1 MKYCSI
7 GKIIRILL
15 TALFLTLYAEAE
27 EWQTIS
33 EMPVAVKGAQAAA
46 KDSLIYVLGGYT
58 DLTYEETNIIQVYN
72 PARNT
77 WSVSDDTL
85 YNPRYGHIGL
95 YYRHEMVLFGGVSEN
110 DSSLKMWNF
119 SDPVYQYDFN
129 ANFNRKF
136 ASAQISGND
145 LYMFGG
151 YQPGYSQDDSSAFL
165 PFIAEYSIPT
175 SSFTY
180 LDWENYAGSQ
190 NPVQQISVI
199 NGDYIFVMGGA
210 LNGIREDIYRFD
222 INGHTWEKMSTSLND
237 ERAAGAA
244 VMTIENR
251 FAVIGGYNENADAL
265 ASVEEYE
272 DFGGVPYLFRM
283 LPELNTARAEL
294 AAVCFD
300 SSIYVFGGR
309 DVLGNCLA
317 SAEKFKIEPAVT
329 DIAPNTGSVPDA
341 FKLFQ
346 NYPNPFNPG
355 TVISYQLP
363 SSCKVILEVYNLL
376 GERTASLVNKI
387 QPAGRHSVSFD
398 GAALPSGVYFYRLQ
412 AEGFSMIKKM
422 VLAR

>member
-1 MKYCSI
+1 
-7 GKIIRILL
+7 
-15 TALFLTLYAEAE
+15 
-27 EWQTIS
+27 
-33 EMPVAVKGAQAAA
+33 
-46 KDSLIYVLGGYT
+46 
-58 DLTYEETNIIQVYN
+58 
-72 PARNT
+72 
-77 WSVSDDTL
+77 
-85 YNPRYGHIGL
+85 
-95 YYRHEMVLFGGVSEN
+95 
-110 DSSLKMWNF
+110 
-119 SDPVYQYDFN
+119 
-129 ANFNRKF
+129 
-136 ASAQISGND
+136 
-145 LYMFGG
+145 
-151 YQPGYSQDDSSAFL
+151 
-165 PFIAEYSIPT
+165 
-175 SSFTY
+175 
-180 LDWENYAGSQ
+180 
-190 NPVQQISVI
+190 
-199 NGDYIFVMGGA
+199 
-210 LNGIREDIYRFD
+210 
-222 INGHTWEKMSTSLND
+222 
-237 ERAAGAA
+237 
-244 VMTIENR
+244 
-251 FAVIGGYNENADAL
+251 
-265 ASVEEYE
+265 
-272 DFGGVPYLFRM
+272 M

-317 SAEKFKIEPAVT
+317 SAEKLKIEPAVT